1 MWLKRFFFIF
11 LIISALFLLSLCF
24 IDKKT
29 KPQKTFSKI
38 FPSYQVPLKEK
49 KLDLKKPLLNLKAKE
64 VSTPPYQINEN
75 QKRKTFHFISFSKC
89 VDNTQAPDTLSKKFN
104 TLTKEDATSNKH
116 NILNKIDCGLI
127 QTNFPLNF

>member
-11 LIISALFLLSLCF
+11 LIISTLFLLSLCF

-49 KLDLKKPLLNLKAKE
+49 KLDLKKMQWERNQNWAALMYDTYLR
-64 VSTPPYQINEN
+64 YQEFD
-75 QKRKTFHFISFSKC
+75 RFR
-89 VDNTQAPDTLSKKFN
+89 DY
-104 TLTKEDATSNKH
+104 
-116 NILNKIDCGLI
+116 
-127 QTNFPLNF
+127 FPHADKNP